1 MTTPATTTTTTTP
14 APGTT
19 EAPAPGAAPG
29 ATTTTPATTTPAP
42 GTTTTPATTTPAA
55 AAPGTTTTTTPAAT
69 TTTEAGAPGAGTTT
83 PAGTAPETY
92 ALELPANLEGSDLA
106 GFQTWAK
113 ELGLSNEEAQAELDL
128 RGDALTKQSAAWL
141 AETQADTEVGG
152 DNFQAAQTRAR
163 SVLDRYMP
171 AGTPHGDRLRRA
183 FDLQGYGN
191 FAPLVVLFSRIGK
204 DLAEDTG
211 LTRQGGGG
219 GHGPA
224 TTTEAAAAKL
234 YDHPTSQPARSS

>member
-1 MTTPATTTTTTTP
+1 MTTPATTTPTTTP
-14 APGTT
+14 APTT
-19 EAPAPGAAPG
+19 ETPAPGAAPG
-29 ATTTTPATTTPAP
+29 ATTTTPATTPAP
-42 GTTTTPATTTPAA
+42 GTTTAPATTTPA
-55 AAPGTTTTTTPAAT
+55 PGTETTTTTTPAAT
-69 TTTEAGAPGAGTTT
+69 TTTEAGKPGAAAA
-83 PAGTAPETY
+83 AGGAPETY

-113 ELGLSNEEAQAELDL
+113 ELGLTNEEAQTELDL
-128 RGDALTKQSAAWL
+128 RAEALTKQSAAWL

-152 DNFQAAQTRAR
+152 ENFQAAQTRAR

-211 LTRQGGGG
+211 LSRQGGGG

-234 YDHPTSQPARSS
+234 YDHPTSKPGAAT